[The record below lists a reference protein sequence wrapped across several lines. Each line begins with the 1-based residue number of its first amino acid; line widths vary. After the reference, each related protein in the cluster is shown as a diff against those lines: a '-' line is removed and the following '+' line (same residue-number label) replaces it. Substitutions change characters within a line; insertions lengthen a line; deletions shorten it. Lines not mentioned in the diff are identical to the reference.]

1 MLDYTTVITT
11 HPLLRKRI
19 YDIVDTFGNFIIG
32 DVEIDRTPFF
42 LKNVLALVDEF
53 VDFVF
58 FCWIF

>member
-1 MLDYTTVITT
+1 MLDHTTVITT

-19 YDIVDTFGNFIIG
+19 YDIVDTFGDFFIC
-32 DVEIDRTPFF
+32 DAEIDRTPFF

-58 FCWIF
+58 FYWIF